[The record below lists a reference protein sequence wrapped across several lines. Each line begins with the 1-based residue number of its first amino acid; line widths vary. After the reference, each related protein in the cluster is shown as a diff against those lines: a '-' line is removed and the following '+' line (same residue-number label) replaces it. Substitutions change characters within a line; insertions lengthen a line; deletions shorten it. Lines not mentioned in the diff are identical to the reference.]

1 MPLSSAQN
9 AQTENHQ
16 RDPAAAAD
24 EPALDAVA
32 KDQPQAEAQAAA
44 AMQAIFPAHNITP
57 MDSLCP
63 WG

>member
-9 AQTENHQ
+9 AESKDHQ

-32 KDQPQAEAQAAA
+32 KDQPKAKAQATA